1 MIRVTVAS
9 VAAIVLSACATRPE
23 PPERASVWVLARPPG
38 PDGCGVNVSPWD
50 DVDAS
55 FNGITRDTLPLIKD
69 RKVATYGYGTWGFLR
84 VRPTPGSEICV
95 HVVRNERGGS
105 EAPTLILNLSLETA
119 DDETYVLTPRRAFVS
134 SPSLWRQSPSLGV
147 GLSIFASSTW
157 HKGPATFEERAH
169 YDLGR
174 LTTGEAQTFNH
185 DGLSFRWPA
194 EQEWLKLV
202 FAIAE
207 SLDGSALPDPA
218 LIDRQLN
225 PGPRVNGWDAAR

>member
-1 MIRVTVAS
+1 MIRVS
-9 VAAIVLSACATRPE
+9 VALLTVIALSGCATRPE
-23 PPERASVWVLARPPG
+23 PPETATVWVLTRPPG
-38 PDGCGVNVSPWD
+38 PDGCGVNVSAWD
-50 DVDAS
+50 DTDEA
-55 FNGITRDTLPLIKD
+55 FNGATRDTLPRIKD
-69 RKVATYGYGTWGFLR
+69 RRVASYSYATRGNLR

-119 DDETYVLTPRRAFVS
+119 DNETYVLTPRRAFVS

-147 GLSIFASSTW
+147 GLSIFASSISY
-157 HKGPATFEERAH
+157 KGPATFEGRAD

-174 LTTGEAQTFNH
+174 LTMSEAQTFNY

-202 FAIAE
+202 FAVAE
-207 SLDGSALPDPA
+207 SMDGSALPDPA

-225 PGPRVNGWDAAR
+225 PGPRINGWDIAR